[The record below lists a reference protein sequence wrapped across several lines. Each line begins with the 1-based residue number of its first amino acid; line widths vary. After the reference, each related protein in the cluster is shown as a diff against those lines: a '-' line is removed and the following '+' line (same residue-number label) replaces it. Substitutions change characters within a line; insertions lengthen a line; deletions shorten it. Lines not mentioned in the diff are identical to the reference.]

1 MNLCLKGCFL
11 GSQSKPTSYSY
22 LDASLLLI
30 IPYLGNIM
38 RMFMCFYIGKFIY
51 TYIFIYA
58 ITAVTG
64 NRNVRE
70 GGTGSTFY
78 EDHLDLK

>member
-1 MNLCLKGCFL
+1 
-11 GSQSKPTSYSY
+11 
-22 LDASLLLI
+22 
-30 IPYLGNIM
+30 
-38 RMFMCFYIGKFIY
+38 MCFYIGKFIY